1 MQSTLNGAGIACFVV
16 AALCFVWAFVGDWRD
31 GNRGFFWGD
40 VGERWMTAAL
50 VLMLAGGFLTS
61 R

>member
-1 MQSTLNGAGIACFVV
+1 MERTLNGLGVACLLV
-16 AALCFVWAFVGDWRD
+16 AALCLVWAFVGDWRD

-40 VGERWMTAAL
+40 VGEGWVTAAL
-50 VLMLAGGFLTS
+50 VFMLLGAFLTS